1 MQYIIN
7 DKHIRAKN
15 EHYLTCPV
23 PSDTYMYRE
32 EVILGSLTEMFHQCV
47 ALAFLYALLDLFY
60 FLKNNLKVSYSTEG
74 HCYNNYHVSL
84 N

>member
-15 EHYLTCPV
+15 EHCLTCPV

-32 EVILGSLTEMFHQCV
+32 EVILGSLKEMFHHLWLHV
-47 ALAFLYALLDLFY
+47 INWYIKEEVRGIGFFIRSTRPILF
-60 FLKNNLKVSYSTEG
+60 FKK
-74 HCYNNYHVSL
+74 
-84 N
+84 